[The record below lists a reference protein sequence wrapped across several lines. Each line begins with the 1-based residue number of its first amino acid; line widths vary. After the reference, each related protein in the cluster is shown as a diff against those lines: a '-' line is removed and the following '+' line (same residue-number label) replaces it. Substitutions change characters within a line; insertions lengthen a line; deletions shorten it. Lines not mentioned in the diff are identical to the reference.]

1 MTGEKFVGPDKPTLS
16 SAFSYLHTKMK
27 PICSNTNST
36 LTTVAHTHTKGL
48 RIENALNACDA
59 RRCRLAVQGKA
70 MAGDT
75 VHYTT
80 EAEAAS
86 KCYNLPTN
94 ENGNARCKL
103 LGRVVALED
112 LGN

>member
-1 MTGEKFVGPDKPTLS
+1 M
-16 SAFSYLHTKMK
+16 
-27 PICSNTNST
+27 NT
-36 LTTVAHTHTKGL
+36 
-48 RIENALNACDA
+48 RDA
-59 RRCRLAVQGKA
+59 GRCRLAVQGKA

-75 VHYTT
+75 VHYAT

-103 LGRVVALED
+103 LGGVVALED
-112 LGN
+112 LGH

>member
-1 MTGEKFVGPDKPTLS
+1 M
-16 SAFSYLHTKMK
+16 
-27 PICSNTNST
+27 
-36 LTTVAHTHTKGL
+36 
-48 RIENALNACDA
+48 NARDA

-75 VHYTT
+75 VHYAT

-94 ENGNARCKL
+94 ESGNARCKL

-112 LGN
+112 LGH